1 LPAPAT
7 AAVIGTEVS
16 VPLLQRLVGLPEDVL
31 QRSLVHLQGKEFLH
45 ETQFFPDQVY
55 TFKHALTQQVA
66 YGSLVRDQRR
76 VLHARTVEALEAL
89 AGDRLAEQIE
99 RLAYHALRGEVWGKA
114 VTYCRQAGA
123 RAHDR
128 AAFHEAAAAFE
139 QAVQALVHLP
149 EHPETG
155 GLALELRLAWGRA
168 LYLLGEYGRYL
179 ALLGEAE
186 ALARAL
192 DDRRRLGWVLAQMAR
207 VRRQT
212 GDLDGAMAAGQQTLA
227 LAAALGDRALQAEA
241 AFYLGQV
248 CWSLGDFGRAAALL
262 RQNVEGADGEPGTLS
277 TSRFIS
283 SRAWLARTLSALGAF
298 AEGRRHGEE
307 ALRLAMREGRGNIPM
322 VAHGYLGELHLA
334 QGDLERAIRMYD
346 QGLTLCRASDDRNDL
361 RGIAAGLG
369 FALALQGRLG
379 EGRAL
384 LEEGISGSIRTG
396 GVGNHSRYTAW
407 LSAVDLY
414 AGGVKEA
421 WQHAC
426 QALDRARQQ
435 KARGHQALA
444 LFQLGAVHAQASPPT
459 SSRPKRTTRRR

>member
-1 LPAPAT
+1 MGLWYGTSVVSCMPALSRPWKRSPVT
-7 AAVIGTEVS
+7 GWPNRSSVS
-16 VPLLQRLVGLPEDVL
+16 PITRCG
-31 QRSLVHLQGKEFLH
+31 
-45 ETQFFPDQVY
+45 
-55 TFKHALTQQVA
+55 
-66 YGSLVRDQRR
+66 
-76 VLHARTVEALEAL
+76 
-89 AGDRLAEQIE
+89 
-99 RLAYHALRGEVWGKA
+99 GEVWGKA

-283 SRAWLARTLSALGAF
+283 SRAWLVRTLSALGAF
-298 AEGRRHGEE
+298 AEAGATGRR
-307 ALRLAMREGRGNIPM
+307 R
-322 VAHGYLGELHLA
+322 
-334 QGDLERAIRMYD
+334 
-346 QGLTLCRASDDRNDL
+346 S
-361 RGIAAGLG
+361 
-369 FALALQGRLG
+369 
-379 EGRAL
+379 
-384 LEEGISGSIRTG
+384 
-396 GVGNHSRYTAW
+396 
-407 LSAVDLY
+407 
-414 AGGVKEA
+414 
-421 WQHAC
+421 
-426 QALDRARQQ
+426 
-435 KARGHQALA
+435 
-444 LFQLGAVHAQASPPT
+444 ASPCGKAEAISRWWPT
-459 SSRPKRTTRRR
+459 ATSASCTSPKGTWSVPSGCMTRA